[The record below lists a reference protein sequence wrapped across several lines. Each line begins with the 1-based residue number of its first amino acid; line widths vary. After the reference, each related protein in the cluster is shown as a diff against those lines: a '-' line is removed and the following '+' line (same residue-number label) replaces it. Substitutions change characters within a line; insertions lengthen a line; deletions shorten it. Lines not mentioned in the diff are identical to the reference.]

1 MKTVHVVSIVTLVA
15 VIFLSVGLV
24 SALTNSDATIHA
36 TLSNDSPRAG
46 DAILVTVTFQSNV
59 AQQLSIYAIGVH
71 ADWMQATQ
79 LYGPNLS
86 SDPATV
92 EANGVYATQFSL
104 PIPST
109 ASVGTHTFTV
119 GIDGLDA
126 SGNAFSLDSSEQQL
140 QVISASS
147 STGPTSTANPG
158 GGQTPD
164 WLPYIVVAA
173 AAVVVAVLVIIVM
186 MRSRRP
192 RSQPAAQPAY
202 EAPASPEPEQP
213 KPEQKPDGQDFDI

>member
-1 MKTVHVVSIVTLVA
+1 VKTVHVASIVTLAA
-15 VIFLSVGLV
+15 VIFLSVGFV
-24 SALTNSDATIHA
+24 SALTNSDATIHS
-36 TLSNDSPRAG
+36 TLSNNSPKAG
-46 DAILVTVTFQSNV
+46 DTVLITVTFQSNV
-59 AQQLSIYAIGVH
+59 AQQLKIYAIGVH
-71 ADWMQATQ
+71 ADWMEATQ

-126 SGNAFSLDSSEQQL
+126 SGNAFSLDSSESQI
-140 QVISASS
+140 QVRSPSS
-147 STGPTSTANPG
+147 STGPTANSD
-158 GGQTPD
+158 GGQTAD

-173 AAVVVAVLVIIVM
+173 TAAVVVVLVLVVM

-192 RSQPAAQPAY
+192 RSKPAAQPAY
-202 EAPASPEPEQP
+202 EAPSSPEPQEP
-213 KPEQKPDGQDFDI
+213 KPDQKPESQDFDI